1 MGQQGNGFGLHVAQ
15 LDVYFC
21 PVGTGDAAVAHTA
34 VEVAY
39 DVQQVEQEAK
49 GFFLPFFLDPAEG
62 TAVPVF
68 DDVCHGK
75 VVEQGLRT
83 EQTGADGFLLR
94 GSAQR
99 GYRYGLL
106 TVGDVLG
113 YVFELFFV
121 DAAQGEGETADGEY
135 QTAVAG
141 DAEDVAFHAVQRTAY
156 DADQR
161 MAFGIV
167 IQSVGKEAEALGIEG
182 GDAHEGLHLAV
193 GDDGYVSGGA
203 VAHKVMS
210 GEVFTQMGGDG
221 GGVALDEEQT
231 GHRGAFYLYHSLAGA
246 QVGGGGVNVGGK
258 MNGEGGCHAL
268 YTGVV
273 EKKVAPRGAGGLGM
287 GALAA
292 RVYFYFRTYST
303 CLCGL
308 GMRGA
313 YGGGRKGL
321 GTIQ

>member
-1 MGQQGNGFGLHVAQ
+1 
-15 LDVYFC
+15 
-21 PVGTGDAAVAHTA
+21 
-34 VEVAY
+34 
-39 DVQQVEQEAK
+39 
-49 GFFLPFFLDPAEG
+49 
-62 TAVPVF
+62 
-68 DDVCHGK
+68 
-75 VVEQGLRT
+75 
-83 EQTGADGFLLR
+83 
-94 GSAQR
+94 
-99 GYRYGLL
+99 
-106 TVGDVLG
+106 
-113 YVFELFFV
+113 
-121 DAAQGEGETADGEY
+121 
-135 QTAVAG
+135 
-141 DAEDVAFHAVQRTAY
+141 
-156 DADQR
+156 

-203 VAHKVMS
+203 VAHEVMS
-210 GEVFTQMGGDG
+210 GEGFTQMGSDG

-292 RVYFYFRTYST
+292 RVYFHFRTYST

>member
-1 MGQQGNGFGLHVAQ
+1 MHIAQ
-15 LDVYFC
+15 LDAHFC

-39 DVQQVEQEAK
+39 DVQQVEQEAE
-49 GFFLPFFLDPAEG
+49 GFFLLFFLDPAEG
-62 TAVPVF
+62 TVVPVF

-203 VAHKVMS
+203 VAHEVMS

-221 GGVALDEEQT
+221 GGVALDEERDRT
-231 GHRGAFYLYHSLAGA
+231 PWGVLSVPLACGCA
-246 QVGGGGVNVGGK
+246 GRWWWCERRWENERKGWLPCALHGCGG
-258 MNGEGGCHAL
+258 
-268 YTGVV
+268 

-287 GALAA
+287 GALVA
-292 RVYFYFRTYST
+292 RVNTST
-303 CLCGL
+303 SGPIARVCAGSV
-308 GMRGA
+308 
-313 YGGGRKGL
+313 
-321 GTIQ
+321 